1 MTGIKEKF
9 DLQLNALL
17 TNHSADINLSP
28 SLIALKKCKII
39 HSEILNLI
47 TEEATLDRFFNFLND
62 NISYEINMS
71 KKGYHTFYTSQ
82 KISTYLNMR
91 LIDFLLVYNFNNI
104 IPKHYLLR
112 GKEIKNDPSI
122 NQTNFTTHSISNV
135 KLQFN
140 DVEEFYNFYNTE
152 LIKTI
157 GNRSDKGRFRDS
169 IITRWVDYFGILN
182 TDVVTILE
190 DAGINNLNM
199 SISDIIKAIKKT
211 PLFNNLGDWQ
221 KEFAFGEYSD
231 KYTPSES
238 HDRYGSDLNKYMLSL
253 NNTLFGNS
261 FSGDSMGEST
271 LKFFLNNYNDQ
282 GNRYFLHDIDTKLS
296 NLSNYLHT
304 NFNSTN
310 LLEKKND
317 IISFFTDLFNKIQET
332 ERFERMIFH
341 RISIKKEHIP
351 DYIILT
357 HGYAIPLCVKLPS
370 NFEKYKE
377 NTIGFL
383 ENYDKPNEQKKY
395 FNNLK
400 QCNKSLTKDEKYLST
415 FENYIETQ
423 CELSTVQARVIL
435 TNEWI
440 KSINSTSLSD
450 SESKVVISLLP
461 CEVNGNCDINRIIN
475 DKLISFF
482 NENCTA
488 LVTTSSGNMDSNKLN
503 SNKLIHNTVNMDDV
517 YYLKYL
523 KYKKK
528 YLSLKSKTQ
537 LKL

>member
-71 KKGYHTFYTSQ
+71 RKGYHTFYTSQ
-82 KISTYLNMR
+82 RISTYLNMR

-112 GKEIKNDPSI
+112 GKEIKNDPPI
-122 NQTNFTTHSISNV
+122 NQTNLTTHSISNV

-152 LIKTI
+152 LTKTI
-157 GNRSDKGRFRDS
+157 GNTTDKVAFRDF
-169 IITRWVDYFGILN
+169 IIERWVNFFGISN
-182 TDVVTILE
+182 IDVVTILE
-190 DAGINNLNM
+190 DAGINNSNM

-211 PLFNNLGDWQ
+211 PLFNNLEGWQ
-221 KEFAFGEYSD
+221 KEIAFGEYSD

-271 LKFFLNNYNDQ
+271 LKFFFSNYND
-282 GNRYFLHDIDTKLS
+282 NYNYLLSDIDEKLRI
-296 NLSNYLHT
+296 LSNYLHN
-304 NFNSTN
+304 NFNSEK
-310 LLEKKND
+310 LREKKVD
-317 IISFFTDLFNKIQET
+317 IIDFFKNSFTRIQET
-332 ERFERMIFH
+332 ERFQRMIFH
-341 RISIKKEHIP
+341 RVSIKKEHIP
-351 DYIILT
+351 DYVILT
-357 HGYAIPLCVKLPS
+357 HGYAIPLCVKLPT
-370 NFEKYKE
+370 NNDFQTYKE
-377 NTIGFL
+377 NTIKFL
-383 ENYDKPNEQKKY
+383 ENYNDSIEQKKY
-395 FNNLK
+395 FNKLK
-400 QCNKSLTKDEKYLST
+400 KCNVLSEKENYLST
-415 FENYIETQ
+415 FDNNIETQ
-423 CELSTVQARVIL
+423 CELSTVQARLIL
-435 TNEWI
+435 TNKWI
-440 KSINSTSLSD
+440 KSINSASLAD
-450 SESKVVISLLP
+450 NESKVVISLLP
-461 CEVNGNCDINRIIN
+461 CEINENCDVNRIIN
-475 DKLISFF
+475 EKLISFF

-503 SNKLIHNTVNMDDV
+503 LNNSIHNMIDKNDV

-528 YLSLKSKTQ
+528 YLSLKSKHN
-537 LKL
+537 